1 MINSLVFLIK
11 FFFSFCRFPSHT
23 SVFHL
28 VSFTLHLH
36 FIRTF
41 LPPPPLYALANPL
54 TTSRSSTVRFVV
66 HFPFGLC
73 RFLDCHCG
81 QCSFTHYFLSLSLS
95 LSRLTHC
102 VADQTC
108 RSDEFTCGNGG
119 CIQKRWVCDH
129 DDDCG
134 DGSDERNCPVVPCD
148 AVAEHTCSNGACI
161 AKRWVCDGD
170 PDCADASD
178 ERVSVTEGDRR
189 EWVEVGWV
197 WFGVK
202 NASGGCTRLAAENAC
217 LINSDFCVE
226 KGGDATLGPK
236 RRQLLNVALF
246 ACVCV
251 CVL

>member
-1 MINSLVFLIK
+1 MV
-11 FFFSFCRFPSHT
+11 
-23 SVFHL
+23 
-28 VSFTLHLH
+28 
-36 FIRTF
+36 
-41 LPPPPLYALANPL
+41 
-54 TTSRSSTVRFVV
+54 TSRSLTI
-66 HFPFGLC
+66 
-73 RFLDCHCG
+73 
-81 QCSFTHYFLSLSLS
+81 SFSLSPTLSLSPSAL
-95 LSRLTHC
+95 LIHC

-178 ERVSVTEGDRR
+178 ERVSVTERSAQR
-189 EWVEVGWV
+189 SC
-197 WFGVK
+197 GVK
-202 NASGGCTRLAAENAC
+202 SASGGCTRLAAENAC

-226 KGGDATLGPK
+226 EGGKMVVVSTTLGPK
-236 RRQLLNVALF
+236 RRQLLNAVLS
-246 ACVCV
+246 ACVSM
-251 CVL
+251 